1 MKILIRNVD
10 NVVVHAGNDLVLT
23 DTCLTGTEWRSD
35 RFSTANAKLVEA
47 DLPPNWRGGEWTYVQ
62 GVWAAADPIAH
73 AAKVQAA
80 LDAARAALIRQIDAE
95 ADAITRAKQG
105 DRALEYLLA
114 EEEAQAYKD
123 AGYTGTVPDSV
134 TSWATPNGKSA
145 QWAAD
150 DILATAVAWRAAQ
163 SSIRAARLACKISA
177 STATNLEPI
186 VAQWAGF
193 VLAIKTTLQIL

>member
-1 MKILIRNVD
+1 MKILVRNSD
-10 NVVVHAGNDLVLT
+10 NVVIYAEPDLALSA
-23 DTCLTGTEWRSD
+23 DGLRGDGW
-35 RFSTANAKLVEA
+35 FSPHFTSANATLTEA

-193 VLAIKTTLQIL
+193 VLAIKTTLQIS